1 MFERARIRACITK
14 SFIRKVNLF
23 MKNKMRKTA
32 IQCQYLG
39 VGFIK
44 SRKSDN
50 RIMEMAEEMIAASE
64 EQSLHLVEVVVD
76 QGSGMDIGRATIDEL
91 AAWMEK
97 DYISA
102 VVVKSIFDISK
113 DTADLMK
120 FLQKAEQLG
129 VSVYELEQG
138 IKISSVPLDDCYGI

>member
-1 MFERARIRACITK
+1 
-14 SFIRKVNLF
+14 
-23 MKNKMRKTA
+23 
-32 IQCQYLG
+32 
-39 VGFIK
+39 
-44 SRKSDN
+44 
-50 RIMEMAEEMIAASE
+50 MAEEMIAASE

-76 QGSGMDIGRATIDEL
+76 QGSGMDIDRATIDEL